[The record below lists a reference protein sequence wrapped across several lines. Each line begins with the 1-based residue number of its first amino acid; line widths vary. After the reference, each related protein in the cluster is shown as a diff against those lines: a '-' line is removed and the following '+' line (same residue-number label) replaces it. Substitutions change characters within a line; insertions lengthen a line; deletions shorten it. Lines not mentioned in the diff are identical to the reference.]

1 MSWQSSSWRPSAS
14 LPALQQRARLHH
26 IVREFF
32 LARQVLEVDV
42 PVLSEYATVDPF
54 IDSLQTNVLGRLAYL
69 QTSPE
74 FFLKRLL
81 AAYQH
86 DVYYLGKAFRQGER
100 GRRHRPEFTMLEW
113 YRVGWTEQQL
123 IGEVN
128 ALLALFFP
136 EKACSAY
143 TYRNIFQQTLCVDPH
158 TATTEELLQCALG
171 ALSGEMNPSLISS
184 DKNTLLDLLFTH
196 CIEPELPLGIIA
208 ISDYPASQAALAKIA
223 KDEQGRAVAKRFE
236 IYVDRV
242 ELANGYWELNN
253 DSEQQRRFEQDIVYR
268 QAHQLTVLPY
278 DQSLVDAL
286 SEGDMPDCAG
296 VALGI
301 DRLLMCWLETNDISD
316 VVSF

>member
-1 MSWQSSSWRPSAS
+1 MSWQPSAS
-14 LPALQQRARLHH
+14 LPALQQRAKLYQ

-32 LARQVLEVDV
+32 LAQQVLEVDV

-54 IDSLQTNVLGRLAYL
+54 IDSLKTKVLGRTEYL

-86 DVYYLGKAFRQGER
+86 DVYYLGKAFRQGEQ

-113 YRVGWTEQQL
+113 YRIGWTEQQL

-128 ALLALFFP
+128 NLLALFFP
-136 EKACSAY
+136 EKHCSAF
-143 TYRNIFQQTLCVDPH
+143 TYREVFQQHLSIDPH
-158 TATTEELLQCALG
+158 VATAKVLLQCSLSE
-171 ALSGEMNPSLISS
+171 LSGEIDESLMAG

-196 CIEPELPLGIIA
+196 CIEPKLPLGVVA
-208 ISDYPASQAALAKIA
+208 ISDYPASQAALAKVA
-223 KDEQGRAVAKRFE
+223 EDAQGQHVAKRFE
-236 IYVDRV
+236 IYVDRI
-242 ELANGYWELNN
+242 ELANGYWELN
-253 DSEQQRRFEQDIVYR
+253 DGAEQQARFEQDIAYR
-268 QAHQLTVLPY
+268 QAHNLPVLPY

-286 SEGDMPDCAG
+286 SEGNMPDCAG

-301 DRLLMCWLETNDISD
+301 DRLLMCWLGTNDMSD

>member
-1 MSWQSSSWRPSAS
+1 V
-14 LPALQQRARLHH
+14 LQQRARLYQ
-26 IVREFF
+26 ILREFF
-32 LARQVLEVDV
+32 LSRQVLEVDV

-54 IDSLQTNVLGRLAYL
+54 IDSLQTQVLGRTEYL

-113 YRVGWTEQQL
+113 YRIGWTEQQL

-128 ALLALFFP
+128 DLLTLFFP
-136 EKACSAY
+136 EKPCSAY
-143 TYRNIFQQTLCVDPH
+143 SYRDIFHQHLSIDPH
-158 TATTEELLQCALG
+158 VATAETLLQCALA
-171 ALSGEMNPSLISS
+171 ALNGEIDKSLMAS

-196 CIEPELPLGIIA
+196 CIEPELPLGVVV

-223 KDEQGRAVAKRFE
+223 EDAQGHLVAKRFE
-236 IYVDRV
+236 IYVDRT
-242 ELANGYWELNN
+242 ELANGYWELN
-253 DSEQQRRFEQDIVYR
+253 DGSEQQVRFEQDLAYR
-268 QAHQLTVLPY
+268 QAHDLPVLPY

-286 SEGDMPDCAG
+286 SEGNMPDCAG

-301 DRLLMCWLETNDISD
+301 DRLLMCWLKTNDIGD